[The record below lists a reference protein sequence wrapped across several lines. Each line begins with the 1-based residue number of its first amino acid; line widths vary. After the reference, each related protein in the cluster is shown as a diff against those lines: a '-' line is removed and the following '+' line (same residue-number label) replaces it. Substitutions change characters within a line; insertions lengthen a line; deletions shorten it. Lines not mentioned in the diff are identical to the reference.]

1 MSLGATRLAVAL
13 EMFSILP
20 QSKTK
25 KEFTMKRVLTL
36 ALVGALV
43 LGLAGFASAKE
54 VQMKAQFNHFLT
66 WTDNTDFNDKNNE
79 DDFKADQR
87 IRVYFDYVASEALNA
102 VLGFEI
108 NSEWGS
114 VDEGGD
120 LGTDGN
126 TVAVKHAY
134 TNFIVPGT
142 SVSARV
148 GLQPVAW
155 KGAYGS
161 PIFDDDAAG
170 ILVSAPITDQVGLT
184 VGWVRA
190 LDDAYGSTD
199 DGKTQDDIDVFTAI
213 LPVTMDG
220 FNVTPYLTYGSFGS
234 DLYGVPGIE
243 DDSDGAFYAKGLLNA
258 AGVKTDV
265 DDSSSIWWGGLNFEV
280 SMFDPFTFKGDII
293 YGAVNADDEENDRSG
308 WFMDL
313 GAEYKM
319 DFGTLGLMG
328 IYGSGD
334 DEDAATDGSDTMPT
348 LNDSGFGPTHFGF
361 SGAQTGGTDGVLAGG
376 DRYDLWAI
384 GAYLADF
391 SFMED
396 LSHKLIVLYGQGTT
410 DGELVQNMGTDKGAY
425 FITDEDSFWEVNFDS
440 TYQIYENLACIAE
453 LGYISL
459 DRDEDVWG
467 DDDTDDA
474 LKAAF
479 YLKYDF

>member
-1 MSLGATRLAVAL
+1 
-13 EMFSILP
+13 
-20 QSKTK
+20 
-25 KEFTMKRVLTL
+25 MKRVLTL

-66 WTDNTDFNDKNNE
+66 WTDNTDFDDSDRE

-87 IRVYFDYVASEALNA
+87 IRVYFDYVASESLNA

-108 NSEWGS
+108 NSEWGNES
-114 VDEGGD
+114 EGGD

-134 TNFIVPGT
+134 TNFVVPGT

-148 GLQPVAW
+148 GLQPVGF

-170 ILVSAPITDQVGLT
+170 ILVSSPITDQVGLT

-190 LDDAYGSTD
+190 LDNADGED
-199 DGKTQDDIDVFTAI
+199 DSKYNEDDIDIFTAI
-213 LPVTMDG
+213 LPVNMDG
-220 FNVTPYLTYGSFGS
+220 FGFTPYLIYGSLGADIYNAYS
-234 DLYGVPGIE
+234 LNTDGGAWSAGETRMLDL
-243 DDSDGAFYAKGLLNA
+243 DDKHFYAKGLVSSNPKLS
-258 AGVKTDV
+258 GV
-265 DDSSSIWWGGLNFEV
+265 DDNSSLFWGGLNFEV
-280 SMFDPFTFKGDII
+280 TMFDPFTVKGDII
-293 YGAVNADDEENDRSG
+293 YGSVNADDEENDRSG

-313 GAEYKM
+313 GVEYAM
-319 DFGTLGLMG
+319 DFGTLGVMG

-334 DEDAATDGSDTMPT
+334 DDDENDGSETMPT

-361 SGAQTGGTDGVLAGG
+361 SGAQTGGTDSVLAGG

-391 SFMED
+391 SFVED
-396 LSHKLIVLYGQGTT
+396 LSHKLIVVYGQGTT
-410 DGELVQNMGTDKGAY
+410 DGELVKDSGTTYTLKGSTPA
-425 FITDEDSFWEVNFDS
+425 ITDEDSFWEVNFDS

-453 LGYISL
+453 LGYINL
-459 DRDEDVWG
+459 DRDDDVWG
-467 DDDTDDA
+467 DENDDDA